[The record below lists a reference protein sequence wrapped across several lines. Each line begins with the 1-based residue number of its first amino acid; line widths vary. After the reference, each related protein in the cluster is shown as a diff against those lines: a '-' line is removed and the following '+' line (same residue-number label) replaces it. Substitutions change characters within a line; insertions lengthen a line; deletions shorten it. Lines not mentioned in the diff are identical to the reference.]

1 MRVLAIENYGG
12 TGLGQLG
19 DALQQAKAN
28 VEYIRP
34 HLADGLPASAREY
47 DALVVLGGGQNAL
60 DDTGSPHFPKL
71 LDLIR
76 DFEGADK
83 AVLGICLGSQLI
95 ARAFGGQNRI
105 GGHREFGWHDVS
117 VTETAAGDPVFK
129 VLPESFPIFQW
140 HDDSFSLPPD
150 AQLLATGATVS
161 NQAYRVGR
169 AVYATQFHFE
179 ADRKLVSQWNE
190 TFSELIQKME
200 PGWRARY
207 EAEVSTR
214 GLAAD
219 AAGAALARAWIAE
232 I

>member
-19 DALQQAKAN
+19 EALDEAGAKID
-28 VEYIRP
+28 YLRP
-34 HLADGLPASAREY
+34 HSSEPLPPNAGQH

-60 DDTGSPHFPKL
+60 DDAGSPHFPRL

-76 DFEGADK
+76 EFEAADK

-95 ARAFGGQNRI
+95 ARAFGGENRI

-117 VTETAAGDPVFK
+117 VTQAAGDDPVFT
-129 VLPESFPIFQW
+129 VLPDSFPIFQW
-140 HDDSFSLPPD
+140 HDDSFTLPPD
-150 AQLLATGATVS
+150 AALLATGAAVTH
-161 NQAYRVGR
+161 QAFRIGR

-179 ADRKLVSQWNE
+179 ADRKLVAHWNGLFSDAIAQLDPQWAE
-190 TFSELIQKME
+190 
-200 PGWRARY
+200 RHAR
-207 EAEVSTR
+207 EALGR

-219 AAGAALARAWIAE
+219 AAGAALSRAWIGA